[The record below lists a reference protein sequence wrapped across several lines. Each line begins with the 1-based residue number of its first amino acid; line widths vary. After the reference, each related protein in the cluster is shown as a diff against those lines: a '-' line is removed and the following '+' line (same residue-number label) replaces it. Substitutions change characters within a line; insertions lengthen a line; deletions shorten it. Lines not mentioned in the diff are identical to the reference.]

1 MRWTHRRVLG
11 DGHFCV
17 LLCGGDLRLT
27 DDEWLAKGMV
37 IDECNSRAPATGGTQ
52 PSICACRTRS
62 PRSSRGAK
70 QMADNFNRRTVR
82 EPGEGQDEESLAE
95 RAERIRL
102 REEERQ
108 AEKARLERYGK

>member
-1 MRWTHRRVLG
+1 
-11 DGHFCV
+11 
-17 LLCGGDLRLT
+17 
-27 DDEWLAKGMV
+27 
-37 IDECNSRAPATGGTQ
+37 
-52 PSICACRTRS
+52 
-62 PRSSRGAK
+62 
-70 QMADNFNRRTVR
+70 MADNFNRRTVR